1 MSLLD
6 NKVAIVTGA
15 GAGIGRAYAIAL
27 AREGAAVVVN
37 DLAAADETGGRPAEQ
52 VVQFIEAEGGKAV
65 ANFENISTV
74 AGGAALLEQALT
86 AFGKVDILVNNA
98 GIVRDKL
105 LGSMG
110 AEDWD
115 DVLATNLSGAFRY
128 TRASISSMTR
138 RGRGRII
145 YISSIGAIRGTPGQA
160 NYAASKAGLL
170 GLTRSL
176 AAELA
181 GFKITVNAVLPGYI
195 ETDILEK
202 IPDNVRSQLTR
213 RIPARRLGSAD
224 EVASLVAFLAST
236 EADYITGQ
244 AIAIDGGLSN

>member
-1 MSLLD
+1 MGNLEGM
-6 NKVAIVTGA
+6 VALVTG
-15 GAGIGRAYAIAL
+15 GSRGIGHSVVSSL
-27 AREGAAVVVN
+27 TARGAMVAFTHARPLEGSPWQ
-37 DLAAADETGGRPAEQ
+37 GRPSSDRIMAIRADVRDAQETER
-52 VVQFIEAEGGKAV
+52 VLSMTIERFGG
-65 ANFENISTV
+65 
-74 AGGAALLEQALT
+74 
-86 AFGKVDILVNNA
+86 VDILVNNA

>member
-1 MSLLD
+1 MGSLEGMVALVTGGSRGIGHSVVSSLTARGA
-6 NKVAIVTGA
+6 KVAFTHSRPLEGSPWQGQPCSDYVMAIRADVRDAQETDRVLSMT
-15 GAGIGRAYAIAL
+15 IGRF
-27 AREGAAVVVN
+27 
-37 DLAAADETGGRPAEQ
+37 GG
-52 VVQFIEAEGGKAV
+52 
-65 ANFENISTV
+65 
-74 AGGAALLEQALT
+74 
-86 AFGKVDILVNNA
+86 VDILVNNA

-202 IPDNVRSQLTR
+202 IPENVRSQLTR
-213 RIPARRLGSAD
+213 RIPARRLGSAA